1 MTQDDVNG
9 WRGEVF
15 AKGNLIA
22 CDNSVDMLCGS
33 RYKSHVFVNKKKL
46 ECFHVNCP
54 NQYNSWSL
62 KVLWI
67 KERTIFEIVGLLP

>member
-22 CDNSVDMLCGS
+22 CDNSVGMLCGS
-33 RYKSHVFVNKKKL
+33 RYKSHVFVNGKKL
-46 ECFHVNCP
+46 
-54 NQYNSWSL
+54 
-62 KVLWI
+62 
-67 KERTIFEIVGLLP
+67 